1 MGGGVQ
7 SREIGF
13 ETGDDLERGMTIA
26 QMAARAHQIAMD
38 NALERETRMRVL
50 ADIRQDMGNP
60 DPNLRAE
67 IDRASRERIGRYA
80 MVEQRRAEQAQ
91 LQRDYDNYG
100 EEMERRMASGRDTPP
115 TMTER
120 MDDNETDL
128 FRQQESERRIMERLR
143 ADGNNRRRQVEER
156 LRNAGGRGRGRR

>member
-7 SREIGF
+7 SREMAF

-26 QMAARAHQIAMD
+26 DVARRAHDLLMD
-38 NALERETRMRVL
+38 EVMQRANVAERLAELNADRL
-50 ADIRQDMGNP
+50 ATN
-60 DPNLRAE
+60 PNLRRE
-67 IDRASRERIGRYA
+67 IENERLAVEARMARFQRLDERREN
-80 MVEQRRAEQAQ
+80 QRQ
-91 LQRDYDNYG
+91 LERDYEAYA
-100 EEMERRMASGRDTPP
+100 EEEERRNQSGRDTPP

-143 ADGNNRRRQVEER
+143 GG
-156 LRNAGGRGRGRR
+156 LRAAGRGGRGGRGGGR